1 MKERSLS
8 GYLKPYLAPVL
19 LVFLLMIAEVAINTQ
34 LPALMSR
41 IVDEGVLARNMEAVR
56 RAGMVMLGLT
66 AGGCVIG
73 IATCVL
79 SSIISQRYANDLRK
93 DVYSKFLHLSV
104 DQLDEMTTGS
114 MVTHVMSD
122 TQIVTQ
128 FLAQLVQMLIRPVL
142 LLIFGLIM
150 VLSISASLGWVFWV
164 MIPIQVLLLL
174 IFMKKMTPLF
184 SILQGKTESINSTL
198 QETLDNMRLV
208 KAYAQEMH
216 EGSRFDADNQA
227 IMRTGL
233 RVQTMMA
240 VLNPLIMLL
249 MNLAMLLI
257 LLLCGYEV
265 AQNRMNIG
273 GTMAAI
279 AYVQQV
285 LMAVMMVGQ
294 IFQFSSRAR
303 ISAGRLHK
311 VINMLPSQKD
321 GDIILSEPLSQ
332 ITLRDVTFRYPGA
345 GPSTSPAIHHI
356 DLDIHQG
363 EYVAILGG
371 VGSGKTT
378 LASLLSRFYD
388 PTGGTVTINGK
399 EIRSYTLKSL
409 RDKLVMVVQ
418 NSALCSGTVADNIR
432 YGLQNADM
440 EEVIAAARIA
450 QAHSFIQAL
459 PNQYDTDISE
469 NGASLS
475 GGQKQCI
482 AIARALLRKPEVL
495 ILDDS
500 TSAVDLATEARLFA
514 ALREYSGKCT
524 MIVIAHRIA
533 SIVNADKIVVLDNG
547 SIAGC
552 AKHDELL
559 ARCGIYRE
567 MCDAQD
573 PGGDGL

>member
-8 GYLKPYLAPVL
+8 GYLRPYLAPVL
-19 LVFLLMIAEVAINTQ
+19 LIFVLMIAEVAINTQ

-66 AGGCVIG
+66 AGGCLIG

-79 SSIISQRYANDLRK
+79 SSIVSQRYANDLRK
-93 DVYSKFLHLSV
+93 DVYSRFLHLSV

-114 MVTHVMSD
+114 IVTHVMSD

-142 LLIFGLIM
+142 LLIFGLTM
-150 VLSISASLGWVFWV
+150 VLSISIRLGWVFWV
-164 MIPIQVLLLL
+164 MIPIQVLLLHF
-174 IFMKKMTPLF
+174 FMKKMTPLF
-184 SILQGKTESINSTL
+184 SVLQGKTESINSTL

-208 KAYAQEMH
+208 KAYAQEVH
-216 EGSRFDADNQA
+216 EGSRFEEDNQA

-303 ISAGRLHK
+303 VSAARLHK
-311 VINMLPSQKD
+311 VINRTPSQRD
-321 GDIILSEPLSQ
+321 GAVALSEAISQ
-332 ITLRDVTFRYPGA
+332 IALEGVTFRYPGA
-345 GPSTSPAIHHI
+345 GSSTSPAVDRI
-356 DLDIHQG
+356 DLEICQG
-363 EYVAILGG
+363 QYVAILGG

-378 LASLLSRFYD
+378 LVSLLSRFYD
-388 PTGGTVTINGK
+388 PTGGTVTVNGK
-399 EIRSYTLKSL
+399 DIRAYTLKSL
-409 RDKLVMVVQ
+409 RDKLVLIVQ
-418 NSALCSGTVADNIR
+418 NSALCSGTVVDNIR
-432 YGLQNADM
+432 FGLQGADM
-440 EEVIAAARIA
+440 EEVISAARIA

-469 NGASLS
+469 NGTSLS

-500 TSAVDLATEARLFA
+500 TSAVDLATEASLFA
-514 ALREYSGKCT
+514 ALREYNSKCT

-533 SIVNADKIVVLDNG
+533 SIASADKIVVLDNG
-547 SIAGC
+547 VMTDC

-559 ARCGIYRE
+559 ARCRIYQE
-567 MCDAQD
+567 MYDAQD